1 MENLKAMT
9 NSIFEKGEQFCKEHP
24 HLVANSMAFL
34 MGYLMVRGTYEIG
47 KGVGTVNGICEL
59 LKAVAEEK
67 N

>member
-1 MENLKAMT
+1 MENLKAKV
-9 NSIFEKGEQFCKEHP
+9 NSIFEKGEQFYKEHP
-24 HLVANSMAFL
+24 HLVANSMVAL
-34 MGYLMVRGTYEIG
+34 MGYLMIKGTYEIG